1 MMVPFSGHSL
11 HTLKMPHKPIKE
23 GFKLW
28 ALCDK
33 GYLWDF
39 MFYSQKNGN
48 IPSYINLSL
57 NLQDLGTIS
66 LEKHPELS
74 PTHSAVLQLMKT
86 LPFKEYEF
94 TLFCDNLFSNPQLFG
109 ILRSLGIGACGTA

>member
-1 MMVPFSGHSL
+1 
-11 HTLKMPHKPIKE
+11 
-23 GFKLW
+23 
-28 ALCDK
+28 
-33 GYLWDF
+33 
-39 MFYSQKNGN
+39 MFYSRKNSN
-48 IPSYINLSL
+48 IPSYINLPL

-94 TLFCDNLFSNPQLFG
+94 TLFCDNLFSNLQLFG
-109 ILRSLGIGACGTA
+109 ILRSLGIDIYRTARKYITKPVFDNIDNWNAE